1 MSAATAI
8 IRREPVLNRQKAIT
22 ASRLIVHAN
31 STGEAAEALNEVL
44 DVWPTAHSVFVS
56 LAGLVPDAGLLSWQA
71 PDNIL
76 LEVPAAALSRPDA
89 LEFVTALVGDGVPL
103 CLDGHAPEMALP
115 DGIPFRF
122 LLADAGAHAKVP
134 RAQGVVLAKGLADI
148 DAFSEATQAG
158 YDGASGWFFLRGRPP
173 GDKLN
178 PGQAQIIRVLNLV
191 RRNADIKEIEA
202 ALKQDVT
209 LSYKLLRYI
218 NSAGFGLSCEIESF
232 RHAVTILGYN
242 KLNKWLSLLLV
253 TASRDPAAA
262 ALMQTAISRGR
273 LMEILGQDLVDRAEL
288 DNLFITGAFSLLDV
302 LLGARLDAVLEEMS
316 LPEPI
321 TDALLRRE
329 GAYAALLDLA
339 LACEG
344 ADAATLAGK
353 AASLG
358 IGVAKFNHAQI
369 EALSF
374 ADSIQFS

>member
-1 MSAATAI
+1 MKPPL

-22 ASRLIVHAN
+22 ASRLIVHAD

-44 DVWPTAHSVFVS
+44 DVWPGAHSVFVS
-56 LAGLVPDAGLLSWQA
+56 LGGLVPDSGLLAWQA

-76 LEVPAAALSRPDA
+76 LEIPAAALSRPDA
-89 LEFVTALVGDGVPL
+89 LEFIAALVGDGVPL
-103 CLDGHAPEMALP
+103 CLDGYEPGMALP
-115 DGIPFRF
+115 EGVPFRF

-134 RAQGVVLAKGLADI
+134 RAQGVALAKGLADI
-148 DAFSEATQAG
+148 GAFSDATLTG

-178 PGQAQIIRVLNLV
+178 PGQGQIIRVLNLV

-262 ALMQTAISRGR
+262 ALMQTAIARGR
-273 LMEILGQDLVDRAEL
+273 LMEILGQDLVDKAEL

-302 LLGARLDAVLEEMS
+302 LLGARLDAVLGEMS
-316 LPEPI
+316 LPEAI
-321 TDALLRRE
+321 TDALLRRA
-329 GAYAALLDLA
+329 GAYASLLDLA
-339 LACEG
+339 MACEG
-344 ADAATLAGK
+344 ADADALAGK
-353 AASLG
+353 AASMG
-358 IGVAKFNHAQI
+358 VGVAKLNHAQV
-369 EALSF
+369 EALTY
-374 ADSIQFS
+374 ADSIQFN

>member
-1 MSAATAI
+1 MKPAL

-31 STGEAAEALNEVL
+31 STADAAEALNEVL
-44 DVWPTAHSVFVS
+44 DVWPKAHSVFVS
-56 LAGLVPDAGLLSWQA
+56 LAGLVPDAGLLAWQA
-71 PDNIL
+71 PENIL
-76 LEVPAAALSRPDA
+76 LEIPATAISRPDT
-89 LEFVTALVGDGVPL
+89 LEFIAALVADGVPL
-103 CLDGHAPEMALP
+103 CLDGYAPEMTLP
-115 DGIPFRF
+115 EGVPFRF
-122 LLADAGAHAKVP
+122 LLADAKAHGKIPKAH
-134 RAQGVVLAKGLADI
+134 GVALATDLADI
-148 DAFSEATQAG
+148 NAFSEATLDG
-158 YDGASGWFFLRGRPP
+158 YDGASGWFFLHGRPA

-191 RRNADIKEIEA
+191 RRNAEVKEIEA

-232 RHAVTILGYN
+232 RHAVTILGYA

-262 ALMQTAISRGR
+262 ALMQTAIARGR
-273 LMEILGQDLVDRAEL
+273 LMEILGQDMVDRSEL

-316 LPEPI
+316 LPEAI

-329 GAYAALLDLA
+329 GAYASLLDLA
-339 LACEG
+339 IACEG
-344 ADAATLAGK
+344 ADAVTLAGK

-369 EALSF
+369 EALTY
-374 ADSIQFS
+374 ADSIQFN